1 MPGRRWG
8 DGLHQAIEAKEKLK
22 IEKENKTYAN
32 ITFQNFFRMYEKIS
46 GMTGTADTEAEEFK
60 AIYNLEVIS
69 IPTHKNMIRED
80 HGDMIYLT
88 KQEKYDAI
96 VSDIK
101 ECNKKNQPVL
111 VGTSSIE
118 SSESVSYTH

>member
-1 MPGRRWG
+1 
-8 DGLHQAIEAKEKLK
+8 
-22 IEKENKTYAN
+22 
-32 ITFQNFFRMYEKIS
+32 
-46 GMTGTADTEAEEFK
+46 MTGTADTEAEEFK

-111 VGTSSIE
+111 VGTSSID
-118 SSESVSYTH
+118 SSEYLSKILRRLM